1 MEPDRFAATP
11 PDAAPSP
18 APPFALIHKV
28 KGALRLAAVDAR
40 AQGLGLMPGLSLADA
55 RARHPELQAFDSDPA
70 ADRHWL
76 DRLAQKALDFSPLV
90 SIAPPDGLTIDI
102 TGVAHLFGGEAAL
115 RRAAEARFADIGLS
129 LRLALAGTADAGQ
142 ALARFARQ
150 LPPEDEAAAIRALP
164 VLALTLN
171 DGLDEAGLLALRRAG
186 LKTIGD
192 LVSRPAASLAAR
204 FGGDAVMALRRL
216 TGEAEAPILPVAH
229 PDPLHVVRR
238 FAEPVAHQDRV
249 AQVMLDLMQEAV
261 AMLEARGLGGR
272 RFVLRLHRSDGAVH
286 RLAIAT
292 GQPTRDPALVLRLF
306 DERIGA
312 LADPLDPGFGY
323 DSMDL
328 HVAAAQ
334 PLAARQP
341 GLGDDDPGQNAP
353 ELAELIDRLSTRLG
367 PGRVRCLLPQDSHV
381 PEQAQLAL
389 PVIHAPPPALQP
401 RRWPAPASDEPPL
414 RPLFLFDPPQPVEV
428 LAQVP
433 DGPPHRFRWRR
444 KLHEVRLYEG
454 PERIATEWWR
464 RKGGEHDGRGGLTRD
479 YYRVEDVRGR
489 RFWIFR
495 HGLYAE
501 KPDPRWY
508 LHGLFA

>member
-1 MEPDRFAATP
+1 MLEPDRFAATP
-11 PDAAPSP
+11 PDAGPSP

-28 KGALRLAAVDAR
+28 KGALRLAAVDAC
-40 AQGLGLMPGLSLADA
+40 AQGLGLAPGLSLADA
-55 RARHPELQAFDSDPA
+55 RARHPDLLAFDFDPA

-76 DRLAQKALDFSPLV
+76 GRLAQKALAFSPMV
-90 SIAPPDGLTIDI
+90 SMADPDGLTIDI
-102 TGVAHLFGGEAAL
+102 TGAAHLFGGEAAL
-115 RRAAEARFADIGLS
+115 RTAAEDCFADIGLS
-129 LRLALAGTADAGQ
+129 LRLALAGTADAAQ
-142 ALARFARQ
+142 ALARFARN
-150 LPPEDEAAAIRALP
+150 LPPDDEAAAIRALP
-164 VLALTLN
+164 VLAL
-171 DGLDEAGLLALRRAG
+171 GLDDAALLALRRAG

-192 LVSRPAASLAAR
+192 LVTRPAASLAAR
-204 FGGDAVMALRRL
+204 FGSDAVMALRRL
-216 TGEAEAPILPVAH
+216 TGEAQAPILPVAH
-229 PDPLHVVRR
+229 PDPLHVARR
-238 FAEPVAHQDRV
+238 FAEPVTHQDRV
-249 AQVMLDLMQEAV
+249 AQVMLDLMHEA
-261 AMLEARGLGGR
+261 ATMLEARGLGGR

-292 GQPTRDPALVLRLF
+292 GAPTRDPALVLRLF

-334 PLAARQP
+334 PLAAGQP
-341 GLGDDDPGQNAP
+341 SLGRDDRAQDSP

-367 PGRVRCLLPQDSHV
+367 PGRVRCLLPHDSHV

-389 PVIHAPPPALQP
+389 PVIHAPPPLVQP
-401 RRWPAPASDEPPL
+401 RRWPAPPKDEPPL